1 MLDPFGCGGFPLV
14 SVVLP
19 HLCNRHLLGVF
30 RVWRLH
36 DCENG
41 LNDEFSIES
50 GHPVLVD
57 SLRANLASVCLDARM
72 IDLRDELDLGWLERV
87 VVREVE
93 VYCESATNEWRA
105 LRSLNVNVPDHDIV
119 LSWHDFN
126 AINRRT
132 CQVTQLLI
140 RPAQTKTKL
149 G

>member
-36 DCENG
+36 DCKNG

-57 SLRANLASVCLDARM
+57 SLRANLASVCLDARV
-72 IDLRDELDLGWLERV
+72 IDLRDKLDLGWLERV
-87 VVREVE
+87 VVREVK
-93 VYCESATNEWRA
+93 VYSEHAADKWCA
-105 LRSLNVNVPDHDIV
+105 LRALNVNVPDHDIV
-119 LSWHDFN
+119 LGWHNLD
-126 AINRRT
+126 T
-132 CQVTQLLI
+132 CD
-140 RPAQTKTKL
+140 R
-149 G
+149 